1 MTKAVST
8 GDGESRYIT
17 VSDIQCSNLPGRAAR
32 YSVSLAV
39 GGTKRQTAVSKRAP
53 NPTWSES
60 FSCAVPRRSCMTLT
74 LWRHSRICCKR
85 AIGSVDVDIDHRLDG
100 RVDQDVLLELTLR
113 KPSKVGVTSSPI
125 AGMLCKITEHSRKS
139 IIDEVVAGAE
149 DDAGRLREAPV
160 VVQAVVGGASGA
172 TANIA
177 EEDVVA
183 WEPVF
188 ASIQAF
194 AGLVKDLSKI
204 HPYAH
209 AAMTVL
215 SVVPTTINNQIKTD
229 EQLKKLVLTMKR
241 AYEFADKASALE
253 HIELHAEF
261 FEKMARATLECGNF
275 IKEYVDSGSFVA
287 RVIKGIISDAA
298 TKEQIENHMQALL
311 SLMDQF
317 KENSIIHTEILT
329 GRILQTA
336 ESIQGAVDK
345 LKISVVR
352 TLETT
357 ELIATAV
364 DQLTVK
370 SYLDEMRYADGA
382 GCVAEKRCL
391 EGTRVRLLDSI
402 TARLHGIPNN
412 GHGSE
417 RILLL
422 TGVAGSGK
430 SAIAHEIAHRFKS
443 LHRLGASFCFSASHL
458 AERPVDRLLS
468 TISRNMA
475 EMDEGWRAA
484 LFGVIRSDKELRMTR
499 SPKEQFD
506 NFIVKPAQKLRFIGP
521 IVVVIDAIDEV
532 AEKDRDSL
540 VNCLTRLAEDK
551 DLPSNI
557 RFLITSRPE
566 PRMVSELTQLANVDV
581 QNILDETTEVED
593 DIRLFVEHELTSKF
607 PEPKRVEVRE
617 HWAPLIVERAENLFQ
632 WAATACA
639 FITQKSAGSTP
650 EKRFQKLQE
659 GGHSTLYTL
668 YESILDEIVENTAKG
683 DSSISTA
690 DMIAKVR
697 RVLALILTAREPL
710 PWTTWITFLQDDN
723 TLQDFSEVVPFLGSL
738 LRGAS
743 EGAPEPIQPL
753 HTSFRDYI
761 TLPDGTYTI
770 DIVVAET
777 TLATL
782 SFLVMERN
790 LKFNICNLETSHIAN
805 KDVPDLSERI
815 QQNISPA
822 LAYACRFWTSHLAA
836 TPHKQFPLGLLFS
849 FLEERLFFWVEVASL
864 LRIVGPAS
872 VGIKEAQKWSQTLDP
887 TTDKQLPELAKML
900 GEVDQFLSMC
910 IPAISVSTPHL
921 YLSAPAYVPNTSFI
935 HRCYSEI
942 YTGGVRVI
950 NKEDVRWPEC
960 ILRVVT
966 ESIILDIAVSPDGRI
981 LATAHDDK
989 MVRLWN
995 VVTGERV
1002 GEPLKGHTDQV
1013 KSVAFSPD
1021 SKTLASGSDDC
1032 TVRLWNAETGTH
1044 IGGALTGHVSS
1055 VTSVAFL
1062 QDSKTLLSGSNDGTV
1077 RRWNGLS
1084 GELVGEARTR
1094 HGYSV
1099 KSTAFSPHGKMLAMG
1114 LGNGSVHVSTIETGK
1129 LVYAPLEGH
1138 TGDVRVVAFSQDG
1151 QTLASGSFD
1160 NEIRLW
1166 DATTGQPKGDPL
1178 EGHENWVGCV
1188 VFSPDGRILASGSWD
1203 HSIRLWTVHTGK
1215 PVGDPL
1221 IGHSSVVSSLAFC
1234 PDNQSLVS
1242 VSWDNTIRVWKT
1254 EAMQAEDVLTT
1265 GHSDAVTAVAFSPS
1279 NEIAA
1284 SGSRDG
1290 TVRLWDVRTGRPV
1303 GEPLRGHTNAVTS
1316 VAFSPDGRT
1325 IVSGS
1330 HDRTIRLWNTH
1341 TGQPIRNPLVGHSDW
1356 VSSVVFSPDSTIVA
1370 SGSDDYT
1377 IRLWSAL
1384 TGEQLGPPLTGHSSL
1399 VKSVAFSPNGRCLA
1413 SGSADKKIMLWD
1425 KTTRE
1430 RIGEPLYHEALRH
1443 GDWVYSVAFSP
1454 IEQIIASG
1462 GDDTTI
1468 RLWRVDT
1475 RELIGAPLLGHT
1487 GPVCSVAFSPRGK
1500 MLVSGSG
1507 DGTIRLWDIAT
1518 CKPIGGPLRGHTGW
1532 VNSVAFSPDGAT
1544 ILSGSDD
1551 HTIRLWRLPV
1561 VDSTFSAYH
1570 SSSEVSPSLHSQ
1582 VGSSVVVADTHCDD
1596 TVASVSMS
1604 VTSAVLNDESS
1615 SASATSPTSQDIL
1628 NTDSSDPDNEG
1639 GYMLGPKRE
1648 LLFWVPPDYR
1658 KGLCRTSTQWVA
1670 GARSLRLDLSR
1681 FAHGAGWDG
1690 CRGH

>member
-1 MTKAVST
+1 MAEARSS
-8 GDGESRYIT
+8 DDSASPYIS
-17 VSDIQCSNLPGRAAR
+17 VSDIQCLNLSGSPAR
-32 YSVSLAV
+32 YYVTLTAP
-39 GGTKRQTAVSKRAP
+39 GTKRKTAMCQNTQ
-53 NPTWSES
+53 NPTWHEPLVIDVTGQSS
-60 FSCAVPRRSCMTLT
+60 MTLT
-74 LWRHSRICCKR
+74 VWKYYSICRDKP
-85 AIGSVDVDIDHRLDG
+85 IGSVNIGIDN
-100 RVDQDVLLELTLR
+100 VTQDTQLELTLR
-113 KPSKVGVTSSPI
+113 RPSNVRMRVTPSASI
-125 AGMLCKITEHSRKS
+125 LCKVTKLNRTQMLSQAVSRAKDDSRKLS
-139 IIDEVVAGAE
+139 KAPAWVRRVWGLKDNV
-149 DDAGRLREAPV
+149 DDTASA
-160 VVQAVVGGASGA
+160 VQA
-172 TANIA
+172 
-177 EEDVVA
+177 DVVA
-183 WEPVF
+183 WEPIFENIRV
-188 ASIQAF
+188 F
-194 AGLVKDLSKI
+194 AGLVKDISEI
-204 HPYAH
+204 HMYAN

-215 SVVPTTINNQIKTD
+215 SVVPTMINNQLKTD
-229 EQLKKLVLTMKR
+229 EQLHKLVLTMNR
-241 AYEFADKASALE
+241 AYEFVDKVSPLE
-253 HIELHAEF
+253 HIKLHVKF
-261 FEKMARATLECGNF
+261 FEKMARATLECGCF
-275 IKEYVDSGSFVA
+275 IREYVDSGSFVA
-287 RVIKGIISDAA
+287 RVIRGIVSDAA
-298 TKEQIENHMQALL
+298 TKEQIENHMQALI
-311 SLMDQF
+311 SLMDEF
-317 KENSIIHTEILT
+317 KENSIIRAEILAGLIKGT
-329 GRILQTA
+329 
-336 ESIQGAVDK
+336 VDK
-345 LKISVVR
+345 LEVSVVR
-352 TLETT
+352 TLQSTD
-357 ELIATAV
+357 LIKGAV
-364 DQLTVK
+364 EEALAKNYMD
-370 SYLDEMRYADGA
+370 DMRYATEA
-382 GCVAEKRCL
+382 GCIPEKRCL
-391 EGTRVRLLDSI
+391 TGTRLHLLQSI
-402 TARLHGIPNN
+402 TDKLLGGMTAEGPQTK
-412 GHGSE
+412 
-417 RILLL
+417 RIVLL

-430 SAIAHEIAHRFKS
+430 SAVANEIAEHFKS
-443 LHRLGASFCFSASHL
+443 LDRLGASFCFDASRQTEL
-458 AERPVDRLLS
+458 SLDRFLS
-468 TISRNMA
+468 TISRGLA
-475 EMDEGWRAA
+475 DLDVGWRNA
-484 LFGVIRSDKELRMTR
+484 LVEVIKHSKDLRTTR
-499 SPKEQFD
+499 SPQQQFND
-506 NFIVKPAQKLRFIGP
+506 FILKPAQNLGFIGP

-532 AEKDRDSL
+532 AAKDRKLL
-540 VNCLTRLAEDK
+540 VECLKGMAENEK
-551 DLPSNI
+551 LPPNI

-566 PRMVSELTQLANVDV
+566 PSIVDDLAQLDNVDV
-581 QNILDETTEVED
+581 QNILGDTAEIGD
-593 DIRLFVEHELTSKF
+593 DIRLFVEHELTIKF
-607 PEPKRVEVRE
+607 PEPKRAEIRE
-617 HWAPLIVERAENLFQ
+617 HWAPVLVERAENLFQ
-632 WAATACA
+632 WAATACT
-639 FITQKSAGSTP
+639 FITQKIAGSTP
-650 EKRFQKLQE
+650 ETRFSTLKA

-668 YESILDEIVENTAKG
+668 YESILNAIVENTAKG
-683 DSSISTA
+683 DSSISKA
-690 DMIAKVR
+690 DMIAKVH

-710 PWTTWITFLQDDN
+710 PWTAWTVLLLHDN
-723 TLQDFSEVVPFLGSL
+723 ALQDFLGVVPYLGSL

-836 TPHKQFPLGLLFS
+836 TPHKQFPLDSLFS

-872 VGIKEAQKWSQTLDP
+872 VGIKEVQKWSQRLDP
-887 TTDKQLPELAKML
+887 TTDKQLPELAKIL

-921 YLSAPAYVPNTSFI
+921 YLSASAYVPNTSFI

-981 LATAHDDK
+981 FATAHNEEV
-989 MVRLWN
+989 VRLWD

-1002 GEPLKGHTDQV
+1002 GEPLKGHTALV
-1013 KSVAFSPD
+1013 MSVAFSPD
-1021 SKTLASGSDDC
+1021 SKTLASGSGDG
-1032 TVRLWNAETGTH
+1032 TVRLWNAETGTQ
-1044 IGGALTGHVSS
+1044 IGGALTGHALS

-1062 QDSKTLLSGSNDGTV
+1062 QDSKTLLSGDEDGTA
-1077 RRWNGLS
+1077 RRWNVLS
-1084 GELVGEARTR
+1084 GELVGEALTR
-1094 HGYSV
+1094 HEDSA
-1099 KSTAFSPHGKMLAMG
+1099 SPAAFSPHGEIFAMG
-1114 LGNGSVHVSTIETGK
+1114 MKNGSVYVSNIETGK

-1138 TGDVRVVAFSQDG
+1138 TGRVDAVAFSQDG
-1151 QTLASGSFD
+1151 RTLASGAKD
-1160 NEIRLW
+1160 RTIRLW
-1166 DATTGQPKGDPL
+1166 DVATGQPKGDPL

-1265 GHSDAVTAVAFSPS
+1265 GHSHAVYAVAFSPG

-1284 SGSRDG
+1284 SGSYDG

-1303 GEPLRGHTNAVTS
+1303 GEPLRCHTEGVTS

-1325 IVSGS
+1325 IASASYDG
-1330 HDRTIRLWNTH
+1330 TIWLWNAH
-1341 TGQPIRNPLVGHSDW
+1341 TGKPICEPPVGHSNS
-1356 VSSVVFSPDSTIVA
+1356 VRSVVFSPDSTIVA

-1384 TGEQLGPPLTGHSSL
+1384 TGKQLGPPLTGHSNE
-1399 VKSVAFSPNGRCLA
+1399 VTSVAFSPNGRCLA
-1413 SGSADKKIMLWD
+1413 SGSYDETIMLWD
-1425 KTTRE
+1425 MTTRE
-1430 RIGEPLYHEALRH
+1430 HIGEPLYHEALHH
-1443 GDWVYSVAFSP
+1443 GAIVFSVAFSP
-1454 IEQIIASG
+1454 NGQIIASG
-1462 GDDTTI
+1462 GNDTTI

-1615 SASATSPTSQDIL
+1615 PASATSPTSQGIL
-1628 NTDSSDPDNEG
+1628 NTDSSILDDES
-1639 GYMLGPKRE
+1639 GYMLGPESE

-1658 KGLCRTSTQWVA
+1658 TGLYRTNTQWAV

-1681 FAHGAGWDG
+1681 FAHGEGWEG